1 MRVFKSLDTL
11 PAFDASVVTIG
22 SFDGVHF
29 GHKKLIQRVISF
41 AKELKKEDI
50 VVTFHPHP
58 RNVIYPKD
66 DTLKLLNTIEE
77 KIDHFEKLGVSNL
90 VIVPFTVEFSQ
101 QMPQEFVEKFLIKC
115 FNPSHVIIG
124 YDHRFGLNRQGDIH
138 LLKEYE
144 KEGKFTVLEIAKQE
158 IEEIT
163 VSSSKI
169 RNAISAGNIRE
180 ANMYLNHYYPIIGQV
195 VKGDSI
201 GEKIGYPTANVV
213 PGLKNKLIPNEGVY
227 AVFVWIE
234 DQMYD
239 GMLYIGKR
247 PTIGEK
253 LSPTIEVN
261 IFNFSG
267 SLYHDQLKLELVD
280 FIRGDQKFD
289 NLIDLKNQLHLD
301 KVSAQTILNKE
312 RENFHKKPECT
323 IAILNYNGQEYLES
337 YLSSFLESSMHDE
350 FEICV
355 IDNHSSDDSVEYLQ
369 EWHPEVKIIQ
379 LTKNYGFAE
388 GYNKGIA
395 QIDTPYIALV
405 NSDVLVT
412 DGWLDPLLKYL
423 KDHKDVAAIQPKI
436 KSLEFKKQ
444 FEYAGAGG
452 GYIDALG
459 YPFCRGRIFDHV
471 EEDHGQY
478 DDIQEVFWTSGAAM
492 VVRADVFKKFG
503 GFDKDYF
510 AHMEE
515 IDYCWRVKRAGY
527 KCIYYGQSVVYHL
540 GGGTLEYDNPKK
552 TFLNFRNNLVTIL
565 KNEQKRY
572 IILVFL
578 IRLIMDGVAGLKFLL
593 DRRYKSTLAIV
604 EAHFSVY
611 LNAFSIWEKRQE
623 NSNLIRKYRINPLN
637 NKGKFFRSVVADY
650 YIRGLTTFD
659 MIKKTYF

>member
-1 MRVFKSLDTL
+1 MRVFKSLDSL
-11 PAFDASVVTIG
+11 PSFDGSVVTIG

-41 AKELKKEDI
+41 ARELKKEDI

-66 DTLKLLNTIEE
+66 DSLKLLNTIEE
-77 KIDHFEKLGVSNL
+77 KTDHFEQLGVSNL

-101 QMPQEFVEKFLIKC
+101 LLPQEFVEKFLMKC
-115 FNPSHVIIG
+115 FNPSHIIIG

-144 KEGKFTVLEIAKQE
+144 QEGKFKVLEIAKQE

-169 RNAISAGNIRE
+169 RNAIAAGNIRE
-180 ANMYLNHYYPIIGQV
+180 ANRYLNHYYPIMGQV

-227 AVFVWIE
+227 AVFVWID

-247 PTIGEK
+247 PTIGDK
-253 LSPTIEVN
+253 LNATIEVN
-261 IFNFSG
+261 IFDFSG

-280 FIRGDQKFD
+280 YIRDDQKFD
-289 NLIDLKNQLHLD
+289 NLEDLKNQLHLD
-301 KVSAQTILNKE
+301 KISAQTILKKE

-337 YLSSFLESSMHDE
+337 YLSSFLESSSHNE

-355 IDNHSSDDSVEYLQ
+355 IDNNSTDESVEYLQ
-369 EWHPEVKIIQ
+369 EWHPEVRIIQ
-379 LTKNYGFAE
+379 LTKNYGYAE

-412 DGWLDPLLKYL
+412 DGWLDPLIKYL
-423 KDHKDVAAIQPKI
+423 KEHKDVAAIQPKI

-459 YPFCRGRIFDHV
+459 YPFCRGRIFDAI

-492 VVRADVFKKFG
+492 VVRTEVFKKFG

-515 IDYCWRVKRAGY
+515 IDFCWRVKRAGF

-572 IILVFL
+572 VLLVFI
-578 IRLIMDGVAGLKFLL
+578 IRLVLDGVAGLKFLIEK
-593 DRRYKSTLAIV
+593 RYKSTLAII

-611 LNAFSIWEKRQE
+611 LNIFTIWAKRQE
-623 NSNLIRKYRINPLN
+623 NSNLIQKYRVNSLN
-637 NKGKFFRSVVADY
+637 NKGKFFRSVVVDY
-650 YIRGLTTFD
+650 YMRGLKSFD
-659 MIKKTYF
+659 KIKRSYF